1 MSEQADRSRQRTGG
15 FFNTCI
21 HCGFCLPACPTYDV
35 LGTEMDSPR
44 GRLYL
49 MSALETGRI
58 GISEPLVRHLD
69 LCLGCRACESEC
81 PSGVPYGAHLE
92 KARERLRGAET
103 RPGGQKAIESLILA
117 AVALPPPAQ
126 RIGAAL
132 LGLVQRSGL
141 ARLVAGAG
149 DATARRGAPG
159 VRGGIAPPAGNPAAA
174 GTAAVPGAASVPQR
188 DLTLPPSGGTLP
200 RLRTMGFLLAS
211 MQVKP
216 VSLPNVTPARGP
228 RKLRVG
234 FLEGCVNRWVFGDV
248 NQAAARL
255 LAGSGCEVVV
265 PSGQRCCGALHA
277 HSGELE
283 GARELARKN
292 IEAFEKEGALDA
304 IIVAA
309 AGCGAAMKEYGAL
322 LAGDPAWSERAARFS
337 AKTRDALE
345 LLAELDALKPV
356 REVRA
361 SVAYHD
367 ACHLAHGQGVRAQ
380 PRSLLASVPGLTLVP
395 LADADR
401 CCGSAGIY
409 NVLHPEVAGAV
420 LEAKLDRIRSSGATI
435 VAAANPGCLLQL
447 AAGARKAGLAVRT
460 AHPLELLDEACRA
473 E

>member
-1 MSEQADRSRQRTGG
+1 MSDRVERPHHGSSG

-103 RPGGQKAIESLILA
+103 RPGGQKGIESLILA

-141 ARLVAGAG
+141 ARLVAGIG
-149 DATARRGAPG
+149 GTAASGGAPR
-159 VRGGIAPPAGNPAAA
+159 VRGGTESPTGKSAAA
-174 GTAAVPGAASVPQR
+174 GSAAPEAGPPRQR
-188 DLTLPPSGGTLP
+188 DLTLPSSGGTLP
-200 RLRTMGFLLAS
+200 RLRTMGLLLAS
-211 MQVKP
+211 MQVRP
-216 VSLPNVTPARGP
+216 VSLPNITPARGP

-292 IEAFEKEGALDA
+292 IVAFEKEGALDA

-309 AGCGAAMKEYGAL
+309 AGCGAAMKDYGAL
-322 LAGDPAWSERAARFS
+322 LAGDPAWGERAARFS

-361 SVAYHD
+361 AVAYHD

-380 PRSLLASVPGLTLVP
+380 PRSLLASVPGLRLVP
-395 LADADR
+395 LVDADR

-409 NVLHPEVAGAV
+409 NVLHPGVAGAV
-420 LEAKLDRIRSSGATI
+420 LEAKLDRIRASGATI

-447 AAGARKAGLAVRT
+447 AAGARRAGLAVRT
-460 AHPLELLDEACRA
+460 AHPLELLDEACRV